1 MNEYSTTFTCST
13 AGTPVVT
20 VSGSGGNG
28 FAMYGITV
36 QHVTN
41 APTCSGGPGTS
52 TCGDGLQ
59 ILGGSSRVK
68 LENDHFNFNY
78 DNLVLGYTSY
88 GDVVNSEF
96 EYAQGDNIYLLMDS
110 THTTM
115 QWSIRGGLAEQALG
129 NGVNMTC
136 PSAFSGV
143 QSTGPNIYDFTSYA
157 NGLSGFR
164 YSCSA
169 ATSSGIADVI
179 LDGVTSTT
187 NNGSDILLDLGPA
200 GGRNS
205 TVRCVLCELAG
216 QANVGAG
223 FAQGTQTPTGVGDGV
238 TVTSSCDATTPPSI
252 SGVFWENSDAGV
264 NTSCAGTKVSEGDY
278 FHNGLASGA
287 TATQSDVEVQA
298 SNVSITD
305 NYFRNTTNGLYIV
318 SGDTP
323 NDIGNVCDSSVTN
336 CKAWATFPPSGF
348 QSWIGPSKVTVGSG
362 PAGLSI
368 PGIIT
373 GTQYATTTNCAVNS
387 TSPAACGSAA
397 SGAVVI
403 PTTTTTYT
411 IDTSAVTVHSRIQL
425 TWLSFASDLPSSP
438 TCVAPSASAEP
449 TVSAVSAGTSFT
461 ISLASTSG
469 QTCPMFTITN

>member
-1 MNEYSTTFTCST
+1 M
-13 AGTPVVT
+13 T

-28 FAMYGITV
+28 FEMTGVTMQHITN
-36 QHVTN
+36 T
-41 APTCSGGPGTS
+41 PTCIGGPGTS

-68 LENDHFNFNY
+68 LQNNHFNFNY

-96 EYAQGDNIYLLMDS
+96 EYAQGDNIYFLMDP

-200 GGRNS
+200 GGRNA

-223 FAQGTQTPTGVGDGV
+223 FAQSTQTPTGVGDGV

-411 IDTSAVTVHSRIQL
+411 IDTSAVTAHSRIQL